1 MPSIQ
6 ELRTTILLDSGFAYH
21 QAGSIDQAE
30 QRYRQVL
37 ELVPHHPH
45 ALYLLGTVALQTGQ
59 AEQAEML
66 LRRAVGRHSDM
77 PDYYFAL
84 GRACKSQGRLAAAQ
98 DAYRRAIAIAPEV
111 PAYHVSLGIVYREQE
126 SFERAQRCFE
136 RALELQPDSFEA
148 LVNLGNVH
156 QSRAEWGLAQQ
167 RYREALAR
175 QPDHAEAAYNLA
187 RALAQQGAVDEAQ
200 ALYKSLLAR
209 HPQHARS
216 WFNLGNLYRDRR
228 DYRQAADCYRRALGA
243 DPAMTEA
250 HSAFGTTV
258 RALHDHFAAASEQ
271 DLAAAEAS
279 FRQVLAI
286 DGARADAHIGLGHVL
301 LLRHALMESAAA
313 FQRALELSGDTAE
326 ICTGLCHVN
335 LQMGDVP
342 ATIAWTERAI
352 AAAPDALAPASSRL
366 ILLNYVEQNAT
377 VVADAHRAFG
387 SGLRAA
393 IPIEAAAMTV
403 ANPDRCLRV
412 GYLSADFYNHSI
424 AWFIEPLLAHHDRES
439 VRVVCYHT
447 DARVDAVTQRLRT
460 HADEW
465 VDCAWLDDAALAQR
479 IRDDAIDI
487 LVDLSGHSAGNRL
500 ALFARR
506 PAPLQL
512 TYLGYPATTGVST
525 IDYRV
530 TDHAADPPGSEVLNV
545 ETLLRL
551 PHSYFCYQPPLDAPA
566 VTAPPA
572 LDNGFITFG
581 CFNALYKISDAVLDQ
596 WASLLV
602 ALPDARLLL
611 KSRGLS
617 LPVVRDSL
625 LTRFRARGVAEARL
639 SLHDFHADTAS
650 HLALYGEVDIALDTF
665 PYNGATTTCEALWM
679 GVPVVSLSGQ
689 WPSARM
695 GLSILKAAGLAAFA
709 TEDPEDYVATAA
721 ALANDR
727 QRLAVLRD
735 TLRDRLLTSPL
746 LDAAGFTGNLE
757 QAYRQ
762 IWRRWCMDRQA
773 EGSRDTVRA

>member
-1 MPSIQ
+1 MSSIQ
-6 ELRTTILLDSGFAYH
+6 ELRITILLDSGFAYH
-21 QAGSIDQAE
+21 RAGSIDAAA
-30 QRYRQVL
+30 QRYREVL
-37 ELVPHHPH
+37 KLAPHHPR
-45 ALYLLGTVALQTGQ
+45 ALYLLGTVALQAGDADQ
-59 AEQAEML
+59 AEIL
-66 LRRAVGRHSDM
+66 LRRAVGHQDM

-84 GRACKSQGRLAAAQ
+84 GRACKNQGRLVAAQ
-98 DAYRRAIAIAPEV
+98 DAYRRAIAIAPDV
-111 PAYHVSLGIVYREQE
+111 PAYYVSLGIVYREQE
-126 SFERAQRCFE
+126 NFEQAQRCFE
-136 RALELQPDSFEA
+136 RALELQPDSVEA
-148 LVNLGNVH
+148 LINLGNVH
-156 QSRAEWGLAQQ
+156 QSRAEWPLAQQ
-167 RYREALAR
+167 RYREALDR
-175 QPDHAEAAYNLA
+175 RPDHAEAAYNLA
-187 RALAQQGAVDEAQ
+187 RACAQQGAVDQAQ
-200 ALYKSLLAR
+200 ALYKQVLMR
-209 HPQHARS
+209 QPRHARS
-216 WFNLGNLYRDRR
+216 WFNLGNLYRDQH
-228 DYRQAADCYRRALGA
+228 DYRRAVDCYGQALGA
-243 DPAMTEA
+243 DPGMIEA

-271 DLAAAEAS
+271 DFAAAETC
-279 FRQVLAI
+279 FRQVLAS
-286 DGARADAHIGLGHVL
+286 DGTRADAHLGLGHVL
-301 LLRHALMESAAA
+301 RLRNSFAEAAAA
-313 FQRALELSGDTAE
+313 FQRALKLSGDTVE
-326 ICTGLCHVN
+326 ICTALCHVT

-342 ATIAWTERAI
+342 ATIAWSERAI
-352 AAAPDALAPASSRL
+352 AAAPEAFAAASSRL
-366 ILLNYVEQNAT
+366 ILLSYVEQDAT
-377 VVADAHRAFG
+377 VLADSHRAFG
-387 SGLRAA
+387 SVVRAA
-393 IPIEAAAMTV
+393 V
-403 ANPDRCLRV
+403 ANQAPATTAANPERCLRV
-412 GYLSADFYNHSI
+412 GYLSADFRHHSI
-424 AWFIEPLLAHHDRES
+424 AWFIEPLFAHHDRES

-487 LVDLSGHSAGNRL
+487 LIDLSGHSAGNRL

-530 TDHAADPPGSEVLNV
+530 TDHSADPPGSEVLNV

-581 CFNALYKISDAVLDQ
+581 CFNALYKISDAVLDR
-596 WASLLV
+596 WASLLA

-611 KSRGLS
+611 KTRGLS

-625 LTRFRARGVAEARL
+625 LTRFRERGVAEARL
-639 SLHDFHADTAS
+639 VLHDFHADTAS

-679 GVPVVSLSGQ
+679 GVPVVSLSGE

-709 TEDPEDYVATAA
+709 TEDPEDYVATALT
-721 ALANDR
+721 LANDR
-727 QRLAVLRD
+727 QRLTVLRD

-762 IWRRWCMDRQA
+762 IWRRWCMDRQTEA
-773 EGSRDTVRA
+773 NRDTVSA